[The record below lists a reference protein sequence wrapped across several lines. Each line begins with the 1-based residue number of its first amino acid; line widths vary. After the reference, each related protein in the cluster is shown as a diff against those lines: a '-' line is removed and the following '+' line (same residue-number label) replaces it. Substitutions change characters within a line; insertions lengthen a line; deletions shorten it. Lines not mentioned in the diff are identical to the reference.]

1 MLNYCISIKN
11 YWLGMI
17 NSTASLATEM
27 TIDHNCIGLETVPK
41 AVVTTDF
48 LFGEGSVNDHFNRAF
63 DHIRVLLEDSSF
75 IA

>member
-1 MLNYCISIKN
+1 MLKRAG
-11 YWLGMI
+11 WLGPLRL
-17 NSTASLATEM
+17 NGALATEM

-41 AVVTTDF
+41 AVVTADF

-75 IA
+75 LA